1 MNSEILHKDGDR
13 PLDGSFSTGVSLH
26 GHTLHSRES
35 VKFIKRLTRESRI
48 VRWVIHHHFKTRSDS
63 PSVEQELARI
73 WWTSPVSAS
82 QALHLERRQIE
93 TQLEMAPIVSLTDHD
108 NLDAPLH
115 LQLAARN
122 EHVPVSVEW
131 STLFGDTYF
140 HIGVHNLPPKSAAEI
155 FGRMKQCKTDVR
167 IELLDGLMDELA
179 EMPGVLIVFNH
190 PMWDQPGRG
199 AKAHAQSVS
208 EFIKRYRGR
217 IHALEINGMRTC
229 KENQKVVKLAEEVDL
244 PLISGGDRHGLEPNA
259 TLNVTNAST
268 FAEFADEII
277 RDGHSRVVIMPQ
289 YREPHFLRVIQ
300 TIGEI
305 LGEHPDHALGFTQ
318 WSERVFRIQADGTV
332 CNFSQLFDHRGEPPM
347 LRHLVR
353 IMKIVTSQRLRP
365 AFRLAFAKSPQ
376 EVL

>member
-1 MNSEILHKDGDR
+1 MSSEILHKHWDHPFDGD
-13 PLDGSFSTGVSLH
+13 FSTGVSLH
-26 GHTLHSRES
+26 GHTLHSKES
-35 VKFIKRLTRESRI
+35 VKFIKRLTRESRV
-48 VRWVIHHHFKTRSDS
+48 VRWVINRHFRTRSDS
-63 PSVEQELARI
+63 PSVEHELSRI
-73 WWTSPVSAS
+73 WWTSPCSAG
-82 QALHLERRQIE
+82 QALHLERTQIE
-93 TQLEMAPIVSLTDHD
+93 EQLEVAPMVSLTDHD
-108 NLDAPLH
+108 NLDAPMH

-140 HIGVHNLPPKSAAEI
+140 HIGVHNLPPKSAEEI
-155 FGRMKQCKTDVR
+155 FARMNVCKTDSRV
-167 IELLDGLMDELA
+167 ELLDGLMDELA
-179 EMPGVLIVFNH
+179 AIPGVLIVFNH

-199 AKAHAQSVS
+199 IKAHEQSVS
-208 EFIKRYRGR
+208 EFIQRYKGR
-217 IHALEINGMRTC
+217 VHALEINGMRTC
-229 KENQKVVKLAEEVDL
+229 KENQKVVKLAEAVNL

-300 TIGEI
+300 GIGDV
-305 LGEHPDHALGFTQ
+305 LGEHPDHSLGWTQ
-318 WSERVFRIQADGTV
+318 WSERVFRIQGDGIV
-332 CNFSQLFDHRGEPPM
+332 CNFSQLFDHRGEPAM

-353 IMKIVTSQRLRP
+353 MMKIVTSQKLRP

>member
-1 MNSEILHKDGDR
+1 MNNEILHKHWDR
-13 PLDGSFSTGVSLH
+13 PLDEGFSTGVSLH
-26 GHTLHSRES
+26 GHTLHSKES
-35 VKFIKRLTRESRI
+35 VKFIKRLTRESNI
-48 VRWVIHHHFKTRSDS
+48 IRWVITHYHKTRSDS
-63 PSVEQELARI
+63 PTVEHELARI
-73 WWTSPVSAS
+73 WWTSPVSAG
-82 QALHLERRQIE
+82 QALHLERTQIE
-93 TQLEMAPIVSLTDHD
+93 EQLEMAPIVSLTDHD
-108 NLDAPLH
+108 NIDAPMH

-131 STLFGDTYF
+131 STLFGETYF

-155 FGRMKQCKTDVR
+155 FGQMKLCKTDAR

-179 EMPGVLIVFNH
+179 AMPGVLIVFNH

-199 AKAHAQSVS
+199 AKAHAQSVA
-208 EFIKRYRGR
+208 EFIRRYREH

-229 KENQKVVKLAEEVDL
+229 KENQRVVKLAGEFDL

-268 FAEFADEII
+268 FAEFADEVI

-300 TIGEI
+300 GIGDV
-305 LGEHPDHALGFTQ
+305 LGEHPDHSLGWTQ
-318 WSERVFRIQADGTV
+318 WGERVFRQQSDGSV
-332 CNFSQLFDHRGEPPM
+332 KNFMQLFENRGEPPT
-347 LRHLVR
+347 LRNLVR
-353 IMKIVTSQRLRP
+353 MVKILTSKKLRP